1 MAPGCVQTLPKR
13 RMHSHWGQT
22 QRPLE
27 PELCAQACLHKI
39 RVSQGFMV
47 FGIAGVKRPQVII
60 YESDQKIDNLGVHP
74 KL

>member
-1 MAPGCVQTLPKR
+1 MAPGCVQTLPER

-27 PELCAQACLHKI
+27 PELRAQACLRKI

-47 FGIAGVKRPQVII
+47 FGIARIKRPQVNTQEN
-60 YESDQKIDNLGVHP
+60 YQKMD
-74 KL
+74 KLDV

>member
-27 PELCAQACLHKI
+27 PELCAQACLRKI

-47 FGIAGVKRPQVII
+47 FGIARIKRPQVNTQEN
-60 YESDQKIDNLGVHP
+60 YQKMD
-74 KL
+74 KLDV

>member
-1 MAPGCVQTLPKR
+1 
-13 RMHSHWGQT
+13 MHSHWGQT

-27 PELCAQACLHKI
+27 PKLCAQACLHKI

-47 FGIAGVKRPQVII
+47 FGIAHVKRPQVII

>member
-1 MAPGCVQTLPKR
+1 MAPGCVQTLPER

-27 PELCAQACLHKI
+27 PELRAQACLRKI

-47 FGIAGVKRPQVII
+47 FGIARLNRPQVIAQEN
-60 YESDQKIDNLGVHP
+60 YQKLIN
-74 KL
+74 